1 MPERKHVNLKLEMIG
16 GASAGVVGTVIG
28 YPLDLVKTRMQ
39 TSLIS
44 NQESFIRVGYRIAR
58 QEGIT
63 ALYKGMIPPLISLSI
78 LNVSSSLSDHM
89 LLRSCHI

>member
-1 MPERKHVNLKLEMIG
+1 MSEIKPVNIKLEMLG

-39 TSLIS
+39 TSLIA
-44 NQESFIRVGYRIAR
+44 NQGSFIRVGYSIAR
-58 QEGIT
+58 KEGIT

-78 LNVSSSLSDHM
+78 LNVSSF
-89 LLRSCHI
+89 LLRHCQNF